1 MAAGKTVADP
11 GGAEV
16 AGGAA
21 RVRTEEVEG
30 EEERR
35 CCGGK
40 RGKREKRLRGWK
52 KEKKRQPSID

>member
-1 MAAGKTVADP
+1 MADP